1 MKNDSLQRPDNRR
14 LIRLGILLFLLGLV
28 TGLVVPKLANPRMG
42 LSSHLEGLMNG
53 MFLVI
58 LGLIWQRLRLSR
70 LLSGVTFW
78 LALYGAYVNWATT
91 LLAAFLGAGATLM
104 PMASLGQKGTP
115 LQELLINFGLVSLSI
130 AILVCCGLVLWGLR
144 GADDPLAG

>member
-1 MKNDSLQRPDNRR
+1 MKNISFQQRDGRR
-14 LIRLGILLFLLGLV
+14 LMCYGILLFFLGLV
-28 TGLVVPKLANPRMG
+28 TGLLVPNLANPRMG
-42 LSSHLEGLMNG
+42 LSSHLEGLLNG

-70 LLSGVTFW
+70 LLSGIAFW

-91 LLAAFLGAGATLM
+91 LMAAFLGAGATLM

-115 LQELLINFGLVSLSI
+115 LQELLINVGLVSLSI
-130 AILVCCGLVLWGLR
+130 AILVCCVLVLWGLR
-144 GADDPLAG
+144 GADDPL